1 MLESATNDIK
11 PSLLLLVF
19 NLTGPSQRW
28 REENQ
33 TGLRWFTRRNADSFQ
48 ESGGLRTISSKLG
61 LKNVDLTC

>member
-28 REENQ
+28 WEENQ
-33 TGLRWFTRRNADSFQ
+33 TGLWWFTRRNADSFQ
-48 ESGGLRTISSKLG
+48 ESGGLRIISSKLG
-61 LKNVDLTC
+61 PKNVD

>member
-11 PSLLLLVF
+11 PSILLLEF

-28 REENQ
+28 WEENQ

-48 ESGGLRTISSKLG
+48 ESGGLRTISSK
-61 LKNVDLTC
+61 

>member
-28 REENQ
+28 WEENQ
-33 TGLRWFTRRNADSFQ
+33 TRLRWFTRRNADSFQ

-61 LKNVDLTC
+61 LKNVD

>member
-28 REENQ
+28 WEENQ

-48 ESGGLRTISSKLG
+48 ESGGLRTISSKLKP
-61 LKNVDLTC
+61 KNVD